1 MIPELPQFTLEDDL
15 WWTATVLFPS
25 WKGFQSRRGAYGS
38 RDSVSPSDGLVRIVF
53 APEGRGVEP
62 LTNEELSAIRWVIE
76 HEASLAG
83 ALLSSVVKEY
93 PSMQE
98 QYSYSDNEKEEVMP
112 DITSVEDLRA
122 LIGLYAVNVH
132 QVQKDGIPYV
142 GFEFGCTWDA
152 RARARCSNAWCPNC
166 GDRRRGYSLPV
177 VDRQGRRKQGTL
189 VAKNRIPQRIPC
201 ESPTKRSKPTVRTRG
216 PLRGFFVVRQQ
227 TTGGVQASRGATIR
241 TDAPFVQ
248 R

>member
-142 GFEFGCTWDA
+142 GFEFGCTWDEEHGLGVLMHGARTVEIGGADTAFLLWIA
-152 RARARCSNAWCPNC
+152 RADA
-166 GDRRRGYSLPV
+166 
-177 VDRQGRRKQGTL
+177 
-189 VAKNRIPQRIPC
+189 
-201 ESPTKRSKPTVRTRG
+201 SKG
-216 PLRGFFVVRQQ
+216 H
-227 TTGGVQASRGATIR
+227 
-241 TDAPFVQ
+241 
-248 R
+248 